1 MTEGNV
7 SNVMDLDSEEQRTV
21 LVHVMHGKGFVWDA
35 DGACKIINCPLILSF
50 IGFKTHYF
58 RNLFRCR
65 RVLAP
70 RKA

>member
-35 DGACKIINCPLILSF
+35 DGACKIINYPLVLS
-50 IGFKTHYF
+50 
-58 RNLFRCR
+58 
-65 RVLAP
+65 
-70 RKA
+70 